1 MRIHGQRGAYA
12 VEFALAVSVLVMV
25 LLAIADFGRVLF
37 RLNSVAEATRVGARV
52 SVVCNPGAGRVLTEM
67 QKFVPLNSSNVT
79 ISWYDTSGAVSTS
92 CDSTSCAGV
101 SVSVSGLSVAPVSP
115 VAWIGFSSLTV
126 PAFSTYLPR
135 ESMGQDPNSSSVCS

>member
-1 MRIHGQRGAYA
+1 MRMRRQRGAYV
-12 VEFALAVSVLVMV
+12 VEFALAVSVLMMV

-37 RLNSVAEATRVGARV
+37 CLSSAAEATRVGARV

-79 ISWYDTSGAVSTS
+79 IAWYDSSGAVSTS

-101 SVSVSGLSVAPVSP
+101 SVSVTGLSVAPVSP
-115 VAWIGFSSLTV
+115 VAWIGFSSLAV
-126 PAFSTYLPR
+126 PSFSTYLPR

>member
-1 MRIHGQRGAYA
+1 MQIHRQRGAYV
-12 VEFALAVSVLVMV
+12 VEFALAISVLVMV

-37 RLNSVAEATRVGARV
+37 RLTSVAEATRVGARV
-52 SVVCNPGAGRVLTEM
+52 AVVCNPGAGRVLTEM
-67 QKFVPLNSSNVT
+67 QKFVPLTSSNVT
-79 ISWYDTSGAVSTS
+79 IAWYDASGAVSTS

-101 SVSVSGLSVAPVSP
+101 QVSINGLTVAPVSP